1 MVKRLHKGGLR
12 KMKSLED
19 LKKIR
24 IAAQNK
30 MSMRMDDDQKYRVVV
45 GMATCGIAAGAR
57 PVLNTIVEEV
67 AKAKLPVTVLQTGCI
82 GMCTLEP
89 IVEVFDKDD
98 NKTTYVLVDSKK
110 AKEIVTRHLMHDEVI
125 DDYTVGKYKK

>member
-1 MVKRLHKGGLR
+1 
-12 KMKSLED
+12 MKSLED

-24 IAAQNK
+24 EAAQNK
-30 MSMRMDDDQKYRVVV
+30 MTMRMDDNQKYRIVV

-98 NKTTYVLVDSKK
+98 NKTTYVLVDAKK
-110 AKEIVTRHLMHDEVI
+110 AKEIVAHHLMRDEVLEE
-125 DDYTVGKYKK
+125 YTVGKYKK

>member
-1 MVKRLHKGGLR
+1 
-12 KMKSLED
+12 MKSLED

-24 IAAQNK
+24 EAAQNK
-30 MSMRMDDDQKYRVVV
+30 MTMRLDDDQKYRVVV

-67 AKAKLPVTVLQTGCI
+67 AKNKLPVTVLQTGCI

-98 NKTTYVLVDSKK
+98 HKTTYVLVDSKK
-110 AKEIVTRHLMHDEVI
+110 AKEIVFHHLINDDVVE
-125 DDYTVGKYKK
+125 DYTVGKYKK